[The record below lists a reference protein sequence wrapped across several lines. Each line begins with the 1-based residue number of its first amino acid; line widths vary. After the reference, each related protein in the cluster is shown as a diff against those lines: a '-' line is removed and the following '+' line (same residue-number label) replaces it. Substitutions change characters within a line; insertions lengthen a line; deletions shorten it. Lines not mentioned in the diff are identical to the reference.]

1 MPLRSLLR
9 TPRQVAGQVTDAL
22 KAIVQAGTEPH
33 SPGRPSIVG
42 AIGPHRRWASAHA
55 DLADV
60 RAIKD
65 ALGGT
70 VNDVVLT
77 AIAGAF
83 RDLLLSRSED
93 PDDVTLRTL
102 VPVSVRAVDD
112 LAPSNQVAAMVA
124 TLPIEIADPV
134 ARLGAMRDEMER
146 LKGSHQVE
154 TSRTLTSLAEL
165 TPPALL
171 AVGLH
176 VTGAMARRL
185 PQHAV
190 NTVTTNVP
198 GPQFPLY
205 AVGRRMLTYLPFVP
219 LAQGVRIGVA
229 IVSYDG
235 GISFGVTGDYDT
247 VGDLVPF
254 CRHIE
259 AELVALRRAAR
270 RTRRQAS

>member
-1 MPLRSLLR
+1 
-9 TPRQVAGQVTDAL
+9 
-22 KAIVQAGTEPH
+22 
-33 SPGRPSIVG
+33 
-42 AIGPHRRWASAHA
+42 
-55 DLADV
+55 
-60 RAIKD
+60 
-65 ALGGT
+65 
-70 VNDVVLT
+70 
-77 AIAGAF
+77 
-83 RDLLLSRSED
+83 
-93 PDDVTLRTL
+93 
-102 VPVSVRAVDD
+102 
-112 LAPSNQVAAMVA
+112 
-124 TLPIEIADPV
+124 
-134 ARLGAMRDEMER
+134 MER
-146 LKGSHQVE
+146 LKGSDQVGDP
-154 TSRTLTSLAEL
+154 RTLTSLAGL
-165 TPPALL
+165 TPPQLL
-171 AVGLH
+171 ATGLH
-176 VTGAMARRL
+176 ATAAAGRRL

-254 CRHIE
+254 CRRIE